1 MTGDKI
7 EKSVIFDMDGTLA
20 DVAHRRHHVQ
30 KKPKN
35 WPAFNAAMR
44 EDAPNTPII
53 EMARVFADAG
63 WDVLICTGREE
74 RYRRVTEEWL
84 SRHAVPYARIYMRPT
99 GDYRPDHVIKME
111 ILDAIRA
118 QGFDPHISV
127 DDRNSVV
134 AMWREAGL
142 TCLQCAE
149 GDF

>member
-1 MTGDKI
+1 MTGARV

-30 KKPKN
+30 KRPKN

-53 EMARVFADAG
+53 EVARIFADAG
-63 WDVLICTGREE
+63 WHILICTGREE
-74 RYRRVTEEWL
+74 RYRKVTEDWL
-84 SRHAVPYARIYMRPT
+84 ATHEVPYQRLYMRAT
-99 GDYRPDHVIKME
+99 ADYRPDHVVKLE
-111 ILDAIRA
+111 ILGQIRGA
-118 QGFDPHISV
+118 GFDPYISV
-127 DDRNSVV
+127 DDRSSVV